1 MRFTGVGLGDQLGNL
16 TFYVSQQSTRSSFSR
31 VKASKRGLIK
41 ITREIPVTVVPCE
54 ALLYALPRRVHFAKI
69 DIEELERRVPRG
81 SKGVDRALAGWTTP
95 ASRELLDGYLPPRGQ
110 ST

>member
-31 VKASKRGLIK
+31 VKASKRGMIK

-69 DIEELERRVPRG
+69 DILSAEALLDPQTMAFKVPKFAE
-81 SKGVDRALAGWTTP
+81 SLP
-95 ASRELLDGYLPPRGQ
+95 ASRAHGG
-110 ST
+110 